1 MTDLMK
7 KAVFPLVTL
16 IFFLHGCSNAGIL
29 FQTKEQTV
37 FENGAEVRQR
47 LYIIHNTSQDSYFTW
62 VNFDDTLKGDT
73 KKLIRRYFYSSHND
87 FRLFDLL
94 MDDIVFTEVFEPTVG
109 ITFLKIIKP
118 GETFTYI
125 TETDIDLAPHI
136 VYMKDTEV
144 ESVIGYSRFMNEN
157 AILYK
162 DASIVIP

>member
-47 LYIIHNTSQDSYFTW
+47 LYIIHNTSQNSYYTW
-62 VNFDDTLKGDT
+62 VNYDDSLKGDT
-73 KKLIRRYFYSSHND
+73 TKIVSRYFFSLHND
-87 FRLFDLL
+87 FSLFALL
-94 MDDIVFTEVFEPTVG
+94 TEAIVFTEVFEPTVG

-125 TETDIDLAPHI
+125 TGTDIDLAPYI
-136 VYMKDTEV
+136 VYLKDTEV
-144 ESVIGYSRFMNEN
+144 ESVIGYSRFMSEN
-157 AILYK
+157 AIIYK